1 MLRHIDIM
9 TRRRLRQI
17 AWSIGRAVDKLPA
30 DREAQDRALYSLA
43 LYAAVIVGALS

>member
-1 MLRHIDIM
+1 MFKHLDIM

-17 AWSIGRAVDKLPA
+17 AWAIGKAVDKLPA
-30 DREAQDRALYSLA
+30 DRETQDRALYALA